1 MSNFDLRKY
10 LAEGKLLKESK
21 YTEFVDDGENKY
33 MDFDYDAIRR
43 DMGEY
48 GKTEA
53 DYEYFLDYRDVE
65 VEPTDEEII
74 NWFNN
79 K

>member
-1 MSNFDLRKY
+1 MEKAR
-10 LAEGKLLKESK
+10 SK
-21 YTEFVDDGENKY
+21 YTEFVDDGENEY
-33 MDFDYDAIRR
+33 MDFDYGAIER
-43 DMGEY
+43 DLAKY
-48 GKTEA
+48 GKTA
-53 DYEYFLDYRDVE
+53 DELEYFLDYRDVE